1 MHYEVTRDWVPFSNE
16 TREVDWVNFHLQH
29 KDNVKVKLRTT
40 NGALNTI
47 INETDGFIVDL
58 TPPVLVTLGDGS
70 VLHHDTTFQ
79 VGFYL
84 SYKIMYI

>member
-1 MHYEVTRDWVPFSNE
+1 VRDWVPLSNE
-16 TREVDWVNFHLQH
+16 TREVDWVNFHLKH

-40 NGALNTI
+40 NGALNSI

-58 TPPVLVTLGDGS
+58 TPPVLVNLGDGS
-70 VLHHDTTFQ
+70 VLHEDNTFQ

-84 SYKIMYI
+84 S